1 MSIQSLGLALGLARR
16 SPLPAFGISIGGEI
30 VTITQQPVTIGG

>member
-1 MSIQSLGLALGLARR
+1 MSVQSLGLALGLSPRR
-16 SPLPAFGISIGGEI
+16 ALPAFGISIGGDI